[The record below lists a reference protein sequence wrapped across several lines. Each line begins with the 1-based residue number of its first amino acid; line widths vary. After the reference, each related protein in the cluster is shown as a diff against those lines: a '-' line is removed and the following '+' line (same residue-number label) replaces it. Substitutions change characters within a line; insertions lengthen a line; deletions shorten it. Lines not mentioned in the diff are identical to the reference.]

1 MKRNAVQ
8 EITTG
13 PGPHLIYRT
22 IGGILDVTFFPG
34 PKPEQ
39 VIQQYLEY
47 IGRPF
52 LPAYFALGFQVCY
65 LSRLSSFLYLGIPW
79 KFTIPFKISNNNRFS
94 VLSIWLQKFD

>member
-1 MKRNAVQ
+1 MNSNVFQ

-13 PGPHLIYRT
+13 PGPHLIYRS
-22 IGGILDVTFFPG
+22 IGGIFDVTFFPG

-52 LPAYFALGFQVCY
+52 LPAYFALGFQVCH
-65 LSRLSSFLYLGIPW
+65 LFRLFSFLYLEI
-79 KFTIPFKISNNNRFS
+79 N
-94 VLSIWLQKFD
+94 